1 MRWHAQTLPW
11 WSQALNMQELNVT
24 EIKDEF
30 SCHWCWGLR
39 CRAGGRSCIETGSNS
54 PVIWEIQF
62 LKKRN
67 TVTESEKYKWWW
79 GADMQSRR
87 QAMYR
92 GSDPPVTSS
101 SAPFLPTGQ
110 RNLLRC
116 TRFLPTG
123 WPGNKT
129 IEANSSSA
137 ALGAAV
143 YYILLHFALE
153 IF

>member
-101 SAPFLPTGQ
+101 SAPFRPTGQ
-110 RNLLRC
+110 RTQPAVHCILAPLGNATCSAMYSCPNALLVKAHWRC
-116 TRFLPTG
+116 P
-123 WPGNKT
+123 
-129 IEANSSSA
+129 I
-137 ALGAAV
+137 
-143 YYILLHFALE
+143 
-153 IF
+153 